1 MYELRHRNFSYAEA
15 GLDPADMKAGKR
27 PFGGLITDSPEF
39 EFDMEDI
46 ARIREEIRRLIERLS
61 HCYTFW
67 KKTKEKAEKE
77 ARLEEKAL
85 NEASK
90 SDAKISN
97 DPPESVAA
105 NEQKEILKKSVVED
119 VEERK
124 EESCVKNSVVQ
135 DVEERKISS
144 SDDFSLRTGG
154 TENSDNIAQRGD
166 SSTSFSNALETNG
179 FLLESMGFDSSVSNV
194 VDEVSR
200 LDSTAGA
207 VDKLDEDEQQDC
219 DGSPAAELWV
229 AHI

>member
-1 MYELRHRNFSYAEA
+1 MYQLRRRNFTYAES

-85 NEASK
+85 NEANK

-154 TENSDNIAQRGD
+154 AENSENITTLSA
-166 SSTSFSNALETNG
+166 SASNALEETNRTERVWHDI
-179 FLLESMGFDSSVSNV
+179 FNLASNV
-194 VDEVSR
+194 ADEMV
-200 LDSTAGA
+200 A

-219 DGSPAAELWV
+219 DGSPAAEFGV